1 MRLAR
6 RLAYWFRLRSNHDEL
21 MSELAHHREMA
32 ERDLIERGMS
42 PESAHAHAKR
52 VMGNETLMREEARA
66 VWLWPSLEAMW
77 QDATYTLRDLRR
89 NPTFTVGVILT
100 LGLGIGAN
108 VAMFSLVDRL
118 LFRPPARMIDPA
130 SVHRVYLYR
139 TTQGIERS
147 TGGQYVRSADLA
159 RWSTLFSQTASFSL
173 RRLAV
178 GTGEET
184 QLRNIATV
192 SASFFEFFNAAPV
205 LGRYFTASEDSP
217 NAPAPVAVLSHAMW
231 VTQYSK
237 RPNVLGATVRIGA
250 VAYTIIGVAPDEFVG
265 LWPYRP
271 PSAFVPVTT
280 YAASEGPRDWA
291 TNYGHSIGLTTL
303 ARRKPN
309 VTIEAA
315 TADLTNALRRSY
327 QAQYDGDPRVG
338 TLATLRPRALAA
350 SVLAEQ
356 GPEPSSV
363 VRPARWLSGVTAI
376 VLLIACANVANLLLA
391 RTIRRRR
398 EIAVR
403 VALGVSEA
411 RLFGQLLT
419 EGIVLAVLGGVA
431 GLAIGVWASSVLRAT
446 FLPGT
451 ERVSL
456 ISDGRT
462 LFFVAAIA
470 LVTGIVTGLAPMA
483 QVRRGNLT
491 GDLKQGAR
499 DGTHHRTPL
508 RTGLLLTQ
516 SALSV
521 MLLVGAGLFVQSLRN
536 VRDVRLGFDADSVL
550 LVSPNMRDVRLDSAA
565 MAALRLRLL
574 DAVTRVP
581 GVTHATLQEAVPF
594 GGTSSYPIFV
604 AGIDSVKNL
613 GEFDVNTVSADYFAT
628 MGTRILRGRGIKS
641 SDREGAQP
649 VAVIGASM
657 GAALWPGQNPIGHCF
672 RIGADSMPCR
682 YVVGVAEDIHSQSI
696 ETESKLFYYYL
707 PAAQW
712 RADEGGLFVRVQG
725 DASRLIEPVRK
736 HLQRE
741 MPATSYVTVSR
752 LADFADGKMRSWI
765 VGAKVFTALG
775 LLALV
780 LAAVGLYS
788 VIAYNVTQ
796 RRHEL
801 GVRLALG
808 AERSRIVRMV
818 VTESL
823 RIAFAGVMIGSLF
836 ALAGGRWIAPLLFHQ
851 SPRDPMVFAAVTI
864 ALLGVAIAASWIPAL
879 RAGSMDPKTALQS
892 D

>member
-6 RLAYWFRLRSNHDEL
+6 RIAYWFRLRSNHDDL
-21 MSELAHHREMA
+21 INELAYHREMA
-32 ERDLIERGMS
+32 ERDLIAAGMS
-42 PESAHAHAKR
+42 PEAARVQVKR
-52 VMGNETLMREEARA
+52 VMGNETLMREESRA

-89 NPTFTVGVILT
+89 NPTFAAGVVLT
-100 LGLGIGAN
+100 LALGIGVNA
-108 VAMFSLVDRL
+108 AMFSLVDRL
-118 LFRPPARMIDPA
+118 LFRPPATMVDPG
-130 SVHRVYLYR
+130 SVHRVYMYR
-139 TTQGIERS
+139 TSDGVERG
-147 TGGQYVRSADLA
+147 TGGQFPRNADIAKLT
-159 RWSTLFSQTASFSL
+159 TLFSQTAKFSL
-173 RRLAV
+173 KSVPV

-184 QLRNIATV
+184 RPRNIAIV
-192 SASFFEFFNAAPV
+192 SASFFEFFNAPPV
-205 LGRYFTASEDSP
+205 LGRYYNASEDSP
-217 NAPAPVAVLSHAMW
+217 DAPAPVAVLSHATW
-231 VTQYSK
+231 TTEYDK
-237 RPNVLGATVRIGA
+237 RRDVLGSTVRIGA
-250 VAYTIIGVAPDEFVG
+250 VVYTVIGVAPEEFVG

-271 PSAFVPVTT
+271 PAAFVPVTT
-280 YAASEGPRDWA
+280 YQASVGPRDWA

-303 ARRKPN
+303 VRRKPK
-309 VTIEAA
+309 VTIAAA

-327 QAQYDGDPRVG
+327 LAQYGGVDRSGAL
-338 TLATLRPRALAA
+338 TKLRPRAVAG

-356 GPEPSSV
+356 GPEPSNV
-363 VRPARWLSGVTAI
+363 VQPAKWLSAVTAI

-391 RTIRRRR
+391 RTIGRRR

-403 VALGVSEA
+403 VALGVSKA

-419 EGIVLAVLGGVA
+419 EGIVLAVFGGVA
-431 GLAIGVWASSVLRAT
+431 GLAIGVWASGLLRAT

-456 ISDGRT
+456 IGDART
-462 LFFVAAIA
+462 LLFVGTIA
-470 LVTGIVTGLAPMA
+470 LFTGIVTGLAPMA
-483 QVRRGNLT
+483 QVRRGSLT
-491 GDLKQGAR
+491 SDLKQGAR
-499 DGTHHRTPL
+499 DGTRHRTPL
-508 RTGLLLTQ
+508 RTGLLLVQ

-521 MLLVGAGLFVQSLRN
+521 TLLVGAGLFVQSLRN

-550 LVSPNMRDVRLDSAA
+550 LVTPNMRDVRLDSAA

-574 DAVTRVP
+574 DAVARVP
-581 GVTHATLQEAVPF
+581 GVTHATLQEAIPF
-594 GGTSSYPIFV
+594 GGMSSQPIFV
-604 AGIDSVKNL
+604 AGIDSAKKF
-613 GEFDVNTVSADYFAT
+613 GEFDFNTVSSDYFAT
-628 MGTRILRGRGIKS
+628 MGTRILRGRGLES
-641 SDREGAQP
+641 SDRQDAQP

-657 GAALWPGQNPIGHCF
+657 AAVLWPRQNPIGQCF

-696 ETESKLFYYYL
+696 EAESRLFYYYL

-712 RADEGGLFVRVQG
+712 RAHEGGLFVRVQG

-741 MPATSYVTVSR
+741 MPGTSYITVAR
-752 LADFADGKMRSWI
+752 LADFSDGKMRSWI

-775 LLALV
+775 ALALV

-808 AERSRIVRMV
+808 AGRSRIVRLV
-818 VTESL
+818 VSESL
-823 RIAFAGVMIGSLF
+823 RVAVAGMMIGSLI
-836 ALAGGRWIAPLLFHQ
+836 ALAGERWIAPLLFHQ
-851 SPRDPMVFAAVTI
+851 SPRDPAVFGVVTMM
-864 ALLGVAIAASWIPAL
+864 LLSVAIAAAWIPAL
-879 RAGSMDPKTALQS
+879 RAGSMDPKAALQS